1 MSTATAVRPAPSFDA
16 VTFAA
21 LAVTIVGWAS
31 AFAAIRAGLQA
42 FGPLELG
49 ALRFAVAAIPAA
61 LYLLVARPALPSLRE
76 FVRLALGGLIF
87 IALYTIFL
95 NVGELTVSSGAA
107 SFIVNVSPILTAI
120 LATILL
126 HERFGPRAWAG
137 TALSFFGV
145 GLIAMGEKGGLR
157 IDGGAV
163 LILGSA
169 ACATIAT
176 ILQKPLFA
184 KHRPLTVSAWMMLFG
199 AVFLLPGLPNGIAQF
214 ATAGAEARASVVYL
228 GIVPSFIAYGA
239 FAVTL
244 SRLPAARASNFLYC
258 IPPVATLIGYL
269 WLGEVPT
276 PLSAVGGAIALLGV
290 VVVNL
295 RRR

>member
-1 MSTATAVRPAPSFDA
+1 
-16 VTFAA
+16 
-21 LAVTIVGWAS
+21 
-31 AFAAIRAGLQA
+31 
-42 FGPLELG
+42 
-49 ALRFAVAAIPAA
+49 
-61 LYLLVARPALPSLRE
+61 
-76 FVRLALGGLIF
+76 
-87 IALYTIFL
+87 
-95 NVGELTVSSGAA
+95 
-107 SFIVNVSPILTAI
+107 
-120 LATILL
+120 
-126 HERFGPRAWAG
+126 
-137 TALSFFGV
+137 
-145 GLIAMGEKGGLR
+145 
-157 IDGGAV
+157 
-163 LILGSA
+163 
-169 ACATIAT
+169 
-176 ILQKPLFA
+176 
-184 KHRPLTVSAWMMLFG
+184 MMLFG

-239 FAVTL
+239 FSVTL